1 MVRALWQAIQ
11 DINNL
16 LDDPEWRQRGAQ
28 IGAALK
34 ALGEWM
40 IAQFS
45 GVGAATDD
53 EVDLDETISQ
63 VTQFLERQQVPIPVM
78 AADQSRFERL
88 LALLEIAGPLL
99 FKILLLK

>member
-34 ALGEWM
+34 AIGEWM

-45 GVGAATDD
+45 GVGAAADD
-53 EVDLDETISQ
+53 EVDLDEAISQ
-63 VTQFLERQQVPIPVM
+63 VTQFLEKQQVPIPMM
-78 AADQSRFERL
+78 ASGQSRLERL
-88 LALLEIAGPLL
+88 KALLEIAGPLL
-99 FKILLLK
+99 FKLLLM